1 MTLRLCELLSRVP
14 LFATPWTVAR
24 QTPLSIELP
33 RQECWSGLLFPSPG
47 DLPNQR
53 IKPTSPALQA
63 DSFLSEPPGSQAC
76 YLNKTLPLWWTG
88 YRTPRPSVTSYN
100 CTSVYFTS
108 KILVLFFFFL
118 IDVTLK
124 CLESCNLLKLLGTS
138 EEAVPSLSSL
148 SAPTQDIVIQTTC
161 FSCVQTRDLGV
172 WRPEPSLQQR
182 RLSSGFVGRLTVPK
196 KSNHSTFHLLKTC
209 MYHRV

>member
-1 MTLRLCELLSRVP
+1 MDCSPPDSSVHRTAQARMLEWVAISFSRGSSQPKDQTHVSCTAGRFFP
-14 LFATPWTVAR
+14 VWATR
-24 QTPLSIELP
+24 KS
-33 RQECWSGLLFPSPG
+33 
-47 DLPNQR
+47 
-53 IKPTSPALQA
+53 
-63 DSFLSEPPGSQAC
+63 AC